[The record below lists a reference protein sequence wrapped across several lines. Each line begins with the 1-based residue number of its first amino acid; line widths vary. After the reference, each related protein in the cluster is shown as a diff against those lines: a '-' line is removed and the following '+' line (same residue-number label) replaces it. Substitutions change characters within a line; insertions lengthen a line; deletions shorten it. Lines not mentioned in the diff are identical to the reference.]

1 MFYGM
6 VSLPGQQSASPSPS
20 TPFPNSQKSPVCS
33 FSKTS
38 LYFLLIPPRFFAA
51 CLKHAA
57 IFKDFF
63 CTLKQAQSSWIFQVS
78 PFPWIE
84 SWMELPWGATLWI
97 CPLGSPRTSL
107 PHEVC
112 MDLCSPCAAPARI
125 PFHSFPPF
133 PAPQTCS
140 DPMDFNTSC
149 WLKVGFFWFF
159 WQEFSE
165 KKPWKTPNRG

>member
-63 CTLKQAQSSWIFQVS
+63 LHPKTS
-78 PFPWIE
+78 PEQLDFPGI
-84 SWMELPWGATLWI
+84 SF
-97 CPLGSPRTSL
+97 S
-107 PHEVC
+107 
-112 MDLCSPCAAPARI
+112 MD
-125 PFHSFPPF
+125 
-133 PAPQTCS
+133 
-140 DPMDFNTSC
+140 
-149 WLKVGFFWFF
+149 
-159 WQEFSE
+159 
-165 KKPWKTPNRG
+165 